1 MSNNDEQEESN
12 IKTILIGN
20 EGVGKTNLINVS
32 IGKAFM
38 EKGKAT
44 LVGSFMKK
52 EILINEKSYF
62 LALWDTIGQERLRSL
77 TKLYF
82 NNSKIVIFV
91 YDITDKKSFEG
102 LISWEKNVKELIGD
116 DIIKGV
122 IGNKQDLILN
132 EQVNEEEAIKYAKSI
147 NAKFR
152 LTSAKMDPEGFNSFL
167 QELLIDYI
175 NKNEFIEKNLKLENK
190 YKLKK
195 NKKSCC

>member
-1 MSNNDEQEESN
+1 M
-12 IKTILIGN
+12 
-20 EGVGKTNLINVS
+20 
-32 IGKAFM
+32 
-38 EKGKAT
+38 
-44 LVGSFMKK
+44 
-52 EILINEKSYF
+52 
-62 LALWDTIGQERLRSL
+62 RSL

-102 LISWEKNVKELIGD
+102 LISWEKDVKELIGD

-132 EQVNEEEAIKYAKSI
+132 EQVNEEEAIKHANSI

-167 QELLIDYI
+167 QELLM
-175 NKNEFIEKNLKLENK
+175 F
-190 YKLKK
+190 
-195 NKKSCC
+195 